1 MKAAFARPCRI
12 MGLARFAP
20 VRAARP
26 PPRVPPRPPQGGRQQ
41 LFATML
47 PCHSWRAPER
57 ARMHGLPCCWRA
69 AAHWR
74 RLAPGRRA
82 PRRTRRG
89 AAGGAA
95 GAARGG
101 RPDGAGL
108 PARRQRARA
117 ARAGPRCAAVPMRAP
132 CAAPEGLLCKQALAS
147 APHSSTSPPSRSL
160 RSADHSP
167 PRAATACPARKTRI
181 ALCMQI
187 ALCCLRAASGAAG
200 RPDQRRPLRCRRPS
214 ACAVTALRAPTRGCK
229 QKRRARP
236 RAQPWTRALRAAAV
250 SRRTAA
256 ATACRPRA
264 RRRPPRG
271 ARATCMPAATRGRR
285 PPAMPAATPPPG
297 PLAAA
302 AAAPPTLRCAPL
314 TGFAQVSE
322 LGGGAWGVFQSF
334 CQSMSL
340 PVFRADVACAL
351 GVAARHPF
359 DSEHAFSRTPHGC
372 RCLCKEKGCGCSG
385 RGEAGSCAR
394 GMAIG
399 CHDEPGAWR
408 SSAMAAWSD
417 PSMPPHAQSPD
428 NGGGDGSDS
437 TPAPRRRPRA
447 GSPLLPSDGT
457 GPPLGTSA
465 SGNSTPAAADG
476 GDAGAGGAAWA
487 DAPVPSRGR
496 RSGPG
501 RWRPGLLRAHADEVP
516 ARGAGRVALPWWK
529 PAINM
534 QTLPPPC
541 RASFAVNLGPV
552 HKTGWILR

>member
-1 MKAAFARPCRI
+1 
-12 MGLARFAP
+12 
-20 VRAARP
+20 
-26 PPRVPPRPPQGGRQQ
+26 
-41 LFATML
+41 
-47 PCHSWRAPER
+47 
-57 ARMHGLPCCWRA
+57 MHANCAL
-69 AAHWR
+69 
-74 RLAPGRRA
+74 
-82 PRRTRRG
+82 
-89 AAGGAA
+89 
-95 GAARGG
+95 
-101 RPDGAGL
+101 L
-108 PARRQRARA
+108 PARRVRRGRPPRPAPPAAVQAAIRLCCHSLACPDPRLQAKAPCAPARA
-117 ARAGPRCAAVPMRAP
+117 AVDSGASGGGGFPSDSSGDSLPAAGPAPAAARR
-132 CAAPEGLLCKQALAS
+132 
-147 APHSSTSPPSRSL
+147 TS
-160 RSADHSP
+160 HVH
-167 PRAATACPARKTRI
+167 
-181 ALCMQI
+181 
-187 ALCCLRAASGAAG
+187 ASGDAGATPSGDAGGDAAAG
-200 RPDQRRPLRCRRPS
+200 
-214 ACAVTALRAPTRGCK
+214 TAG
-229 QKRRARP
+229 
-236 RAQPWTRALRAAAV
+236 
-250 SRRTAA
+250 
-256 ATACRPRA
+256 
-264 RRRPPRG
+264 G
-271 ARATCMPAATRGRR
+271 G
-285 PPAMPAATPPPG
+285 
-297 PLAAA
+297 
-302 AAAPPTLRCAPL
+302 
-314 TGFAQVSE
+314 
-322 LGGGAWGVFQSF
+322 GGGASNAAVRAPDGLRSGVCAWRRAWGA
-334 CQSMSL
+334 L

-457 GPPLGTSA
+457 GLPLGTSA

-501 RWRPGLLRAHADEVP
+501 RWRPGLLRAHADEVL

-529 PAINM
+529 PALNM